1 MRKALIIGLTV
12 ILAVSILS
20 GCIGDEQETPVTV
33 KSVKSSDS
41 QSVGGTTTS
50 QNPPE
55 GTPQS
60 PPEGAPQ
67 NPPEGAP
74 QNPPQSPPE
83 GGPQNPPQTPPG
95 GSSPGGGPQN
105 PPPSMNLEEPTPE
118 EEEEAID
125 VALEDERVQD
135 LVEGSEYTLE
145 AIGCTVLPSGDKVC
159 FLLLELENGDKYTIM
174 TNLSTGV
181 VMDVREGEMGQ
192 GNQGES
198 GNG

>member
-1 MRKALIIGLTV
+1 MRKALTIGLAV

-41 QSVGGTTTS
+41 QNMGGTVAS
-50 QNPPE
+50 QTPPE
-55 GTPQS
+55 GTPQTPEGSPQNPQS
-60 PPEGAPQ
+60 PPEGS
-67 NPPEGAP
+67 PPEGAP

-83 GGPQNPPQTPPG
+83 GGPPG
-95 GSSPGGGPQN
+95 GSSQN

-118 EEEEAID
+118 EEEEAITI
-125 VALEDERVQD
+125 ALEDERVQD
-135 LVEGSEYTLE
+135 LIEGSDYTLE
-145 AIGCTVLPSGDKVC
+145 ALGCTVLPSGDKVC
-159 FLLLELENGDKYTIM
+159 LLLLELENGDTYTIM

-181 VMDVREGEMGQ
+181 VMDVREGEMSQENHGK
-192 GNQGES
+192 S